1 MSRSRTAACRTT
13 SAAPSR
19 TETACCCKRPKAPK
33 TYASLT
39 LQVHSPRWDKV
50 SMLFIRDDEAEEAWR
65 IIDPMMK
72 TRSAGDVPLQVTQPA
87 KRTIRTGAP
96 EGTTPGTG
104 KVSED
109 RRWGR

>member
-19 TETACCCKRPKAPK
+19 TETACCCKRPKALK

-50 SMLFIRDDEAEEAWR
+50 SMLFIRGDEAEEAWR
-65 IIDPMMK
+65 IIDPVMNAW
-72 TRSAGDVPLQVTQPA
+72 SAGDVRLQVNPA
-87 KRTIRTGAP
+87 GQEDHAVGAP
-96 EGTTPGTG
+96 EGTIPGTD